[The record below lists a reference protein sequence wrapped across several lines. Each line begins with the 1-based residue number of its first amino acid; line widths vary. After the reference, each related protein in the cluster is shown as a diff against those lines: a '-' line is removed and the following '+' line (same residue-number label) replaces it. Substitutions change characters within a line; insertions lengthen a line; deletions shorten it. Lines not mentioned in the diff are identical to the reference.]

1 MLPKEAHKSDHTEST
16 RQKSKTANYCIK
28 SRHRRQPFTTKHQ
41 NYPWTPRRSHNVLS
55 PLPHSEATPAPRLS
69 ASWKTAIKYERRLQ
83 DNNLIEEAFECAYRL
98 LILTSD
104 KLGQTPRHTKQTIN
118 KEGWPPAIPQK
129 SRFLPDLHNQSRFRP
144 HETPV
149 RRSPACAGRKRT
161 GTARRHAAKKES
173 RPPRAARPVRGTGS
187 YYP

>member
-83 DNNLIEEAFECAYRL
+83 DNNLIEEAFECAYHL
-98 LILTSD
+98 LISQPTNSDRRRATQHKRQTKKAGRPQYLKSPASFLTCITNADS
-104 KLGQTPRHTKQTIN
+104 GHTKRRYA
-118 KEGWPPAIPQK
+118 GPPPARK
-129 SRFLPDLHNQSRFRP
+129 
-144 HETPV
+144 V
-149 RRSPACAGRKRT
+149 RRHHLRGEEEDRT
-161 GTARRHAAKKES
+161 DE
-173 RPPRAARPVRGTGS
+173 
-187 YYP
+187 

>member
-28 SRHRRQPFTTKHQ
+28 VVTDASLSPQNTKIHL
-41 NYPWTPRRSHNVLS
+41 WTPRRSHNVLS

-98 LILTSD
+98 LIHTSD
-104 KLGQTPRHTKQTIN
+104 KLGQTLRHTTQTTN

-149 RRSPACAGRKRT
+149 RRSPACAEGPPPPPARGGRGHRT
-161 GTARRHAAKKES
+161 DE
-173 RPPRAARPVRGTGS
+173 
-187 YYP
+187 